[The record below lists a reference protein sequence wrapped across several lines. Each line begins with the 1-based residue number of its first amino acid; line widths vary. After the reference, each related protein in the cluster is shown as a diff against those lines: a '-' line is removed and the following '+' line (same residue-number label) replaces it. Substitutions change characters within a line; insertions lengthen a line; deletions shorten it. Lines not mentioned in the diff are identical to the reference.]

1 MEVKDSE
8 VQGCKL
14 TIDLIFC
21 ISPKVTQHIGKLGR
35 VCFTD
40 RKAFLY
46 FSFCGVFFFCAK

>member
-1 MEVKDSE
+1 MEVKGSK

-21 ISPKVTQHIGKLGR
+21 ISPKVTPHIGKLGH

-40 RKAFLY
+40 RNGGLY
-46 FSFCGVFFFCAK
+46 FLFCGVFFLC